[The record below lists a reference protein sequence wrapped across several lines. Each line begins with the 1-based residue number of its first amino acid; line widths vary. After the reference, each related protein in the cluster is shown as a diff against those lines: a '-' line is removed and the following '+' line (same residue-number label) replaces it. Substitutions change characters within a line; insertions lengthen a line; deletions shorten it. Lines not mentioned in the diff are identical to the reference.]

1 MLKILQTRLQQ
12 YMNCELPDVQAVFK
26 KAIDNKDLLKSNLAT
41 CNKHLKI
48 CSALDP
54 IRPKGR
60 RRIYIQSYSKKFIDN
75 GKMQ

>member
-1 MLKILQTRLQQ
+1 
-12 YMNCELPDVQAVFK
+12 MNDCFHGYLFK
-26 KAIDNKDLLKSNLAT
+26 KAIDIKDLLKSNLAT
-41 CNKHLKI
+41 CIKHLKI